1 MWLTPQDPEGL
12 IDLLGGDK
20 KFTTKL
26 DELFSMSSDLEEG
39 SSMDITGMIG
49 QYAHGNEPS
58 HHTAYMYAYAGEQY
72 KIAKNVRHILTEFY
86 TAQPDGLIGNEDCGQ
101 MSAWYIFSSLG
112 FYPVNPQNG
121 AYVFGSPIVDEA
133 IIELDNGKSLEIIAE
148 NNSVKNKFINEV
160 YLNGK
165 KHENSFITHKQ
176 IISGGKLKFVMGPN
190 PNYNFGKL
198 ETHRPKSKIY

>member
-1 MWLTPQDPEGL
+1 
-12 IDLLGGDK
+12 
-20 KFTTKL
+20 
-26 DELFSMSSDLEEG
+26 
-39 SSMDITGMIG
+39 
-49 QYAHGNEPS
+49 
-58 HHTAYMYAYAGEQY
+58 
-72 KIAKNVRHILTEFY
+72 
-86 TAQPDGLIGNEDCGQ
+86 

-121 AYVFGSPIVDEA
+121 AYVFGSPIIDEA
-133 IIELDNGKSLEIIAE
+133 IIELDNGKSLEIIAV
-148 NNSVKNKFINEV
+148 NNSEKNKFINEV

-176 IISGGKLKFVMGPN
+176 IMSGGKLKFVMGPN